1 MTAALLLSDWRA
13 TLKRRTL
20 VAAALL
26 GIWAAGIEARLVYL
40 QVVRHGDLVARAER
54 QQLGRSEAPAKRG
67 DIVDRRG
74 HVLAT
79 SVDADT
85 IYAVPSEIGDPDG
98 TVARLCAAFSDC
110 TAKERQALG
119 ERLRQRKAFAYVR
132 RQVSLDQKRRV
143 EDLNLEGVGFMTE
156 SKRFYPNKELAAHLL
171 GWVGVDNIGL
181 GGLESTYDSIIRGK
195 PGKVLVQTDAR
206 RHAYSR
212 TEWPPTA
219 GSTVELTI
227 DEYLQHVAE
236 RELEAGVRENRAGS
250 GTAIVMNPH
259 TGEILAVANVPTFNP
274 NAFRDST
281 DNERRNRGVQ
291 DLYEP
296 GSTFKVV
303 TASAA
308 IEEKVMPINTWI
320 DTSPGRVYISGRKP
334 ITEDRGRN
342 LGVLSFT
349 DVIVKSSNIGAIK
362 IGFKVG
368 TERMSRFV
376 SLFGFGRVSSPDF
389 PGENPGIVWSPEK
402 WTESALASV
411 SMGYQIGVTPL
422 QMAMAVSSVANG
434 GELVEPRVIRAVYRD
449 NRRYVVKPKTLRRT
463 ISRETAATL
472 TSIMEEVVNRGT
484 AKRAQIP
491 GYTIA
496 GKTGTASKLVN
507 GHYSHTDNNASFV
520 GFVPSRNPA
529 LTIIV
534 VVDSPHGE
542 NGTHGGSVAAP
553 IWKRI
558 TEPAL
563 QHLGVAPDVDPA
575 DPVLVARGDDE
586 NAPIETTNVADV
598 GQPTVSLIVDG
609 APGCRVTALSSR
621 RIRRRV
627 RRSNPAWCAGSCSI
641 DRGRVARRQRHRG
654 THDLVAFAPRAARP
668 GTRSH
673 GRSGWRIRSAGD
685 GHRVRLSRGQTRQR
699 VRCAQ
704 GPARRRHGVRSPG
717 AGAGRR
723 GGCFGDCGA
732 GGRARGMGHG
742 NRCPTCPRAGIS

>member
-54 QQLGRSEAPAKRG
+54 QQLGTSEAPAKRG

-132 RQVSLDQKRRV
+132 RQLSPDQKRRV

-274 NAFRDST
+274 NAFRDAT

-296 GSTFKVV
+296 GSTFKIV

-320 DTSPGRVYISGRKP
+320 DTNPGRVYISGRKP

-472 TSIMEEVVNRGT
+472 TSIMEQVVSRGT
-484 AKRAQIP
+484 AKRAQIS

-529 LTIIV
+529 LTIVV

-586 NAPIETTNVADV
+586 DAPIETTSVAGV
-598 GQPTVSLIVDG
+598 GQATVSLIVDG
-609 APGCRVTALSSR
+609 APGQVPDVTGMSARDAIRQLMKGGLNARLSGDGVVVSQDPPAGTPLEPGMVCRLVLDRSAA
-621 RIRRRV
+621 
-627 RRSNPAWCAGSCSI
+627 RRSP
-641 DRGRVARRQRHRG
+641 
-654 THDLVAFAPRAARP
+654 TAA
-668 GTRSH
+668 
-673 GRSGWRIRSAGD
+673 SG
-685 GHRVRLSRGQTRQR
+685 H
-699 VRCAQ
+699 
-704 GPARRRHGVRSPG
+704 P
-717 AGAGRR
+717 
-723 GGCFGDCGA
+723 
-732 GGRARGMGHG
+732 
-742 NRCPTCPRAGIS
+742 

>member
-20 VAAALL
+20 VAAALA
-26 GIWAAGIEARLVYL
+26 GIWAAGIEARLVQL

-54 QQLGRSEAPAKRG
+54 QQLGTSEAPAKRG

-85 IYAVPSEIGDPDG
+85 IYAVPSEIGDHDA

-132 RQVSLDQKRRV
+132 RQVSPDQKRRV

-259 TGEILAVANVPTFNP
+259 TGEILALANVPTFNP
-274 NAFRDST
+274 NAFRDAT

-296 GSTFKVV
+296 GSTFKIV

-320 DTSPGRVYISGRKP
+320 DTNPGRVYISGRKP

-434 GELVEPRVIRAVYRD
+434 GELVEPRVIGAVYRD

-463 ISRETAATL
+463 IGRETAATL

-529 LTIIV
+529 LTIVV

-586 NAPIETTNVADV
+586 DVPIETTSVAGV

-609 APGCRVTALSSR
+609 ALGQVPDVTGMSARDAIRQLMKGGLNARLSGDGVVVSQDPPAGAPLEPGMVCRLVLDRSGA
-621 RIRRRV
+621 
-627 RRSNPAWCAGSCSI
+627 RRSP
-641 DRGRVARRQRHRG
+641 
-654 THDLVAFAPRAARP
+654 TAA
-668 GTRSH
+668 
-673 GRSGWRIRSAGD
+673 SG
-685 GHRVRLSRGQTRQR
+685 H
-699 VRCAQ
+699 
-704 GPARRRHGVRSPG
+704 P
-717 AGAGRR
+717 
-723 GGCFGDCGA
+723 
-732 GGRARGMGHG
+732 
-742 NRCPTCPRAGIS
+742 